1 MIKLNK
7 LTLKNFKIFDHI
19 PYVINFNDNNLILL
33 DGPNGYGKTSVF
45 DAIELGLTGNISRLI
60 SLENRQNPNDVVVA
74 HNGNSDVEITLEF
87 IDSNGSIRTFQR
99 KLKSKISNSS
109 KKISR
114 FTELWELHEIT
125 NGVLTPISETTLN
138 DYFNSINFSR
148 DFLLFHYVQQEES
161 SSFLKN
167 NNEVQRAEEL
177 SRLFGDTRES
187 DQHLERLN
195 EISTK
200 LTFVK
205 RGVSAKI
212 SSIKELYKIDE
223 GTSTLIGNAEAYFR
237 IFPWLVNE
245 SKTPFWDSSTI
256 PELTEEKLNS
266 ILREVN
272 NIKNLVKYRVFF
284 ARSRS
289 IENIALQIELI
300 SLYIGYY
307 HSVKNH
313 ETITQKY
320 KSHELVRGY
329 LDILSGFDLVKIK
342 ERIDV
347 QALYFSLSL
356 ENYNS
361 FEAAL
366 SSLEKKLAKVNGIN
380 TVYSEIIKH
389 HDLMY
394 RDIIRIPDECA
405 CPLCGHDYLI
415 HDTLI
420 HAISDHAQLI
430 RTELS
435 GNEKDLMESRDA
447 FNKTY
452 LDPLIQACRD
462 FLSKQNIYTKEEINI
477 LNKAFLAKERF
488 EKIKS
493 WFDSEGIEYNDLLI
507 TEFPVK
513 TGTSDLPSSVEN
525 LLSRITSAIGSAPEG
540 YYEADAAKVFER
552 LFLDYFNGNQ
562 EFLNQLKMEDLEKK
576 ENFIKGLYFDSL
588 RNVIDELGTLKEKED
603 KLDRAL
609 NDTGKII
616 DVVRTQ
622 IRRYR
627 KKLITD
633 IEIPFYVYSG
643 KILQTHQA
651 GLGKG
656 IFIKDPTGE
665 DELKNVRLVSN
676 WKSDHDVLNTMSS
689 GQISAIVISLTLAL
703 NKVYCNGF
711 SSIFIDDPV
720 QTMDD
725 INMTSLIELLRND
738 FKGKQLILSTHEDK
752 VSRFL
757 TYKYLKHG
765 ENVKIVNLM
774 QRKEYIPS
782 NRYVYRNS
790 GESNK

>member
-7 LTLKNFKIFDHI
+7 LTLKNFKIFDHS
-19 PYVINFNDNNLILL
+19 PYVINFNDSNLVLL

-74 HNGNSDVEITLEF
+74 HNGAHAVEIILEF
-87 IDSNGSIRTFQR
+87 IDSNGILRTFQR
-99 KLKSKISNSS
+99 KLKNKILNGS

-114 FTELWELHEIT
+114 FTELWELHEII
-125 NGVLTPISETTLN
+125 NGELTPISEKTLN
-138 DYFNSINFSR
+138 DYFDSIDFSR

-195 EISTK
+195 EVSNK
-200 LTFVK
+200 LSSVK
-205 RGVSAKI
+205 REVSAKI
-212 SSIKELYKIDE
+212 SSIKELYKIDD
-223 GTSTLIGNAEAYFR
+223 GTSALIGNAEPYFE

-245 SKTPFWDSSTI
+245 SKTPFWDASTI
-256 PELTEEKLNS
+256 PDLTEEKLNS

-272 NIKNLVKYRVFF
+272 NIKNLAKYRVFF

-289 IENIALQIELI
+289 IENTAHQKDLI
-300 SLYIGYY
+300 NLYIGYY
-307 HSVKNH
+307 HSQKNY
-313 ETITQKY
+313 EKLTEKY
-320 KSHELVRGY
+320 KIHEQVRGC
-329 LDILSGFDLVKIK
+329 LDILSSYDVLKIK
-342 ERIDV
+342 EFVDIKT
-347 QALYFSLSL
+347 LYSNLSMENHNLFL
-356 ENYNS
+356 E
-361 FEAAL
+361 AL
-366 SSLEKKLAKVNGIN
+366 SSLETKLSKVVGIN

-394 RDIIRIPDECA
+394 RDIIRIPSESA

-415 HDTLI
+415 HDSLI
-420 HAISDHAQLI
+420 HAISEHAQLI
-430 RTELS
+430 RMELS
-435 GNEKDLMESRDA
+435 GNEKDLMESRDV

-452 LDPLIQACRD
+452 LDPLIYACRD
-462 FLSKQNIYTKEEINI
+462 YISKQKYYTQEEMHN
-477 LNKAFLAKERF
+477 LYKAFLAKDRL
-488 EKIKS
+488 EKLRN

-507 TEFPVK
+507 TDFPVE
-513 TGTSDLPSSVEN
+513 TGSAHFSSSAEN
-525 LLSRITSAIGSAPEG
+525 LISRIISATGNVPEG

-552 LFLDYFNGNQ
+552 MFVDYFNGNQ
-562 EFLNQLKMEDLEKK
+562 DLLNQIKMDDLEKK
-576 ENFIKGLYFDSL
+576 ENYIKGLYFDSL
-588 RNVIDELGTLKEKED
+588 RNVIDELGILKVKEK
-603 KLDRAL
+603 KLERAL
-609 NDTGKII
+609 HSTGNII

-633 IEIPFYVYSG
+633 IEIPFYIYSG

-656 IFIKDPTGE
+656 IFIKDPTGV

-703 NKVYCNGF
+703 NKVYCNRL

-738 FKGKQLILSTHEDK
+738 FKGKQLVLSTHEDK
-752 VSRFL
+752 VSRYFA
-757 TYKYLKHG
+757 YKYLKHG
-765 ENVKIVNLM
+765 ESVKIVNLM

-782 NRYVYRNS
+782 NRYIYRNS
-790 GESNK
+790 IETNN